1 MFLDINIKVIIGLFC
16 LSILAF
22 LSHRLGIVD
31 TSYSV
36 IINTNEIPKTL
47 INSAYTDSNLDE
59 KNGIFLNCKLVK
71 QQGYNFC
78 GVGIPLTNGVINN
91 GLDLRQYNRLSAVI
105 KYTAPIKN
113 AKLKITF
120 RNFNS
125 TYSNLTDAVSLKF
138 NSISFNPNL
147 HELPI
152 VIPFEAL
159 QVDNWWVEQYRID
172 FSDSQVELSNVSYL
186 EILTD
191 GMNNLGDYHIEIE
204 SITLYGQLITEAN
217 LLKVMLLIWLVTIIF
232 LVTFQHNILKKMA
245 ITDNLTGLY
254 NRYGI
259 AIWTNKKI
267 LSRINRQN
275 FYLFYLDLDDFK
287 KVNDTY
293 GHKVGDQLLIGFSH
307 RVKKY
312 LDSIVNI
319 QFKFSRLSGDEFVL
333 VIYDLKENQIKKF
346 AASLLNVIDTPI
358 RLEEHETYARVSLGI
373 AQLKQEINTFD
384 ELLARADSAMY
395 YAKKEGK
402 NRFKIFNE
410 TVSQDLFFRK
420 QVAEK
425 IKDTI
430 IEDTFYL
437 NFMPIFDTKN
447 LNMVSVEVLIRAS
460 DETLQCIGPEIFIP
474 IAEEYNLIKNI
485 DLWVIEATFKQIKK
499 ELTLLKI
506 TPIIF
511 CINISAIELHNPH
524 FVQNLI
530 ELMELYQIDT
540 QYFELELT
548 ETSLVEADLMSVS
561 TLQEM
566 HSLGIKLTLDD
577 FGTGYTAFSQLIN
590 YPVSCLKIDKT
601 FIDNLHSSEKTKS
614 TMIKAILSIA
624 ESYNLKTVGEG
635 VEYYE
640 QYSFLEEQGC
650 DMIQGYFF
658 CKPVSWTQLKN
669 ILQEPNAQK
678 SRQEKINKLAKNLLN
693 SSCK

>member
-1 MFLDINIKVIIGLFC
+1 MFSDINVKVIIGLFC
-16 LSILAF
+16 VSAIAF
-22 LSHRLGIVD
+22 LSHRLGVVD
-31 TSYSV
+31 TSYPI
-36 IINTNEIPKTL
+36 IINTNDKSKIL
-47 INSAYTDSNLDE
+47 INSMYTESTLDE
-59 KNGIFLNCKLVK
+59 SDRILVQCKLLK
-71 QQGYNFC
+71 KEGYNFC
-78 GVGIPLTNGVINN
+78 GLGIPLTNGARNN
-91 GLDLRQYNRLSAVI
+91 GVDLSNYNRLSTVI
-105 KYTAPIKN
+105 KYMAPAKN
-113 AKLKITF
+113 AKLKISF
-120 RNFNS
+120 RNFNDH
-125 TYSNLTDAVSLKF
+125 YSNLADNVSLKF

-152 VIPFEAL
+152 VIPFDAL

-172 FSDSQVELSNVSYL
+172 FSDSQVDLSNVSYL

-191 GMNNLGDYHIEIE
+191 GMQNLGNYRIEID
-204 SITLYGQLITEAN
+204 SVTLYGQLITEAN
-217 LLKVMLLIWLVTIIF
+217 LLKIILLIWLTTVIF
-232 LVTFQHNILKKMA
+232 LVTFQHNILKKMS
-245 ITDNLTGLY
+245 ITDSLTGLY

-312 LDSIVNI
+312 LDSITNI
-319 QFKFSRLSGDEFVL
+319 QFKFARLSGDEFVL

-346 AASLLNVIDTPI
+346 AASLLDVIDTPI

-437 NFMPIFDTKN
+437 SFMPIFDAKN
-447 LNMVSVEVLIRAS
+447 LNMVSVEVLLRAS
-460 DETLQCIGPEIFIP
+460 DETLQCIGPDVFIP

-499 ELTLLKI
+499 ESTLLKV

-530 ELMELYQIDT
+530 ELMALYQIDAHD
-540 QYFELELT
+540 FELELT

-561 TLQEM
+561 TLQEI
-566 HSLGIKLTLDD
+566 HSLGVNLTLDD

-601 FIDNLHSSEKTKS
+601 FIDNLHSADKTKS

-640 QYSFLEEQGC
+640 QYSFLTEQGC

-678 SRQEKINKLAKNLLN
+678 LRQEKINKLAK
-693 SSCK
+693 KFMK

>member
-1 MFLDINIKVIIGLFC
+1 MFSDINVKVIIGLFC
-16 LSILAF
+16 VSAIAF
-22 LSHRLGIVD
+22 LSHRLGVVD
-31 TSYSV
+31 TSYPI
-36 IINTNEIPKTL
+36 IINTNDKSKIL
-47 INSAYTDSNLDE
+47 INSMYTESTLDE
-59 KNGIFLNCKLVK
+59 SDRILVQCKLLK
-71 QQGYNFC
+71 QEGYNFC
-78 GVGIPLTNGVINN
+78 GLGIPLTNGARNN
-91 GLDLRQYNRLSAVI
+91 GVDLSNYNRLSTVI
-105 KYTAPIKN
+105 KYMAPAKN
-113 AKLKITF
+113 AKLKISF
-120 RNFNS
+120 RNFNDH
-125 TYSNLTDAVSLKF
+125 YSNLADNVSLKF

-152 VIPFEAL
+152 VIPFDAL

-172 FSDSQVELSNVSYL
+172 FSDSQVDLSNVSYL

-191 GMNNLGDYHIEIE
+191 GMQNLGNYRIEID
-204 SITLYGQLITEAN
+204 SVTLYGQLITEAN
-217 LLKVMLLIWLVTIIF
+217 LLKIILLIWLITVIF
-232 LVTFQHNILKKMA
+232 LVTFQHNILKKMS
-245 ITDNLTGLY
+245 ITDSLTGLY

-312 LDSIVNI
+312 LDSITNI
-319 QFKFSRLSGDEFVL
+319 QFKFARLSGDEFVL

-346 AASLLNVIDTPI
+346 AASLLDVIDTPI

-373 AQLKQEINTFD
+373 AQLKLEINTFD

-437 NFMPIFDTKN
+437 SFMPIFDAKN
-447 LNMVSVEVLIRAS
+447 LNMVSVEVLLRAS
-460 DETLQCIGPEIFIP
+460 DETLQCIGPDVFIP

-499 ELTLLKI
+499 ESTLLKV

-530 ELMELYQIDT
+530 ELMELYQIDAHD
-540 QYFELELT
+540 FELELT

-561 TLQEM
+561 TLQEI
-566 HSLGIKLTLDD
+566 HSLGVNLTLDD

-601 FIDNLHSSEKTKS
+601 FIDNLHSADKTKS

-640 QYSFLEEQGC
+640 QYSFLTEQGC

-678 SRQEKINKLAKNLLN
+678 LRQEKINKLAK
-693 SSCK
+693 KFMK